1 MSKNILYSEWF
12 NAEGLRSVINALSD
26 ADGGPRI
33 VGGAVRD
40 SLLSLSVSDVD
51 LATKL
56 VPAEVIRRLEWAGI
70 KSVPTGIEHGTVTA
84 VSDGKNYEITTL
96 RKDVA
101 TDGRR
106 AIVAFST
113 DWKEDAARR
122 DFTINALYADAHSG
136 EVYDY
141 FSGLPDLEHGIVRF
155 IGDADQRIAEDYLRI
170 LRYFRFFARFGKGNA
185 DPEAIAACAK
195 GVHGLTALS
204 RERIAQ
210 ELTRLISL
218 ANPTLSVKLMVDHQI
233 FAPFLPELDASAA
246 ERMASIVDREVA
258 HSLPVSLPARLLTLL
273 PREAAVVD
281 RVSARLKLS
290 NRLREQLAHRV
301 TTELPTE
308 VNIREIAYR
317 KGIGC
322 ATDAAALYANS
333 IDFELCLARLFNW
346 DVPTLGIKGSDVIAM
361 GIPAGPMVAKTL
373 QAIEQAWI
381 SDDFPSIDNFLSKS
395 HQIAGALLSAT
406 KKA

>member
-1 MSKNILYSEWF
+1 MSKIISNSEWF
-12 NAEGLRSVINALSD
+12 NAVGLRRVIKALSD
-26 ADGGPRI
+26 ADGVPRI

-40 SLLSLSVSDVD
+40 SLLGLSVSDVD

-56 VPAEVIRRLEWAGI
+56 LPAEVIRRLERAAI

-96 RKDVA
+96 RRDVT

-106 AIVAFST
+106 AVVAFST

-141 FSGLPDLEHGIVRF
+141 FSGLPDLEQGIVRF

-170 LRYFRFFARFGKGNA
+170 LRYFRFFGRFGKEAA

-195 GVHGLTALS
+195 GAQGLTALS

-218 ANPTLSVKLMVDHQI
+218 PTPTLSVKLMVEHQI

-246 ERMASIVDREVA
+246 ERMASIVDLEVA
-258 HSLPVSLPARLLTLL
+258 HRLPVSLPARLLTLL
-273 PREAAVVD
+273 PREVVVVD

-301 TTELPTE
+301 TGELPTE
-308 VNIREIAYR
+308 LNIREIAYR
-317 KGIGC
+317 KGVDC
-322 ATDAAALYANS
+322 ATDAAALYANP
-333 IDFELCLARLFNW
+333 IEFESCLARLENW
-346 DVPTLGIKGSDVIAM
+346 KVPAFGIKGGDVIAM
-361 GIPAGPMVAKTL
+361 GVPAGPMVAKTL
-373 QAIEQAWI
+373 QSLEQAWI
-381 SDDFPSIDNFLSKS
+381 DDDFPAIEDFVTKS
-395 HQIAGALLSAT
+395 HQIVGELLSAA